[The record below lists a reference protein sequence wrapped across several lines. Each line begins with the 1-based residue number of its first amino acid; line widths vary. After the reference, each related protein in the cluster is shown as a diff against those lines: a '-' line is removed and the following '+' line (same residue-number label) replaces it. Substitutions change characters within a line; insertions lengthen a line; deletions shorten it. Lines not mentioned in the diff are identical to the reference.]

1 MASLTP
7 RRAGSNNTFLLRV
20 QFFEACLESLLF
32 WAQAKAASVGCV
44 AVFSSCSARF
54 VGLHGGASREEAGVD
69 LRKAK
74 ATDKKTK
81 RRKAKNVGVQVSVSG
96 KESASDKRRYASQIQ
111 RRREREAVKTI

>member
-1 MASLTP
+1 ML
-7 RRAGSNNTFLLRV
+7 RRAAKDVAATRQPTPQEICAWTLLFAV
-20 QFFEACLESLLF
+20 LES
-32 WAQAKAASVGCV
+32 
-44 AVFSSCSARF
+44 
-54 VGLHGGASREEAGVD
+54 GASREEAGVD